1 MILLNTTFCVD
12 DNIAGAFIDFIRE
25 VYMPLADS
33 SDLHS
38 ALLTEVRVTPETNT
52 LTGQLS
58 RSFALQM
65 RAPSQEVADDFRCDI
80 LPELYRLI
88 GQQWGPA
95 VGMFESVLDVVYDHS
110 KK

>member
-58 RSFALQM
+58 RSFA
-65 RAPSQEVADDFRCDI
+65 DDFRRDI